1 MVWSRV
7 MIVELWLLLAMALS
21 LAGYFTYWKGIRN
34 DLVRPNRS
42 SWLIWS
48 AVTTVEALTYQA
60 VNPGLLQN
68 LVFFLSAS
76 CCLFVTIAIWRQSTV
91 QPPSKIDWLCI
102 SATIVALLVWF
113 VFQEKLIAH
122 LVMVAAVP
130 ISFIPTWVSASQ
142 DKSREVSPAWGL
154 WTLAD
159 IFTLLIILSNTQI
172 NGSDLPYIIVEL
184 VCHASIW
191 LMVGLSTILR
201 FSDNQDGNESVGAGG
216 HSARLDTGKFKLV
229 EGPLGKGVTALKS
242 FPKGAMLMP
251 FVGPRFRASDVVG
264 DKQGIGDRLMQID
277 RDLYVGPSGGLDDFV
292 NHSCTPNAGLRFFDD
307 TIQLVALRD
316 IQPGEELSWDYST
329 TLSDTEFYLNC
340 ACGTQACRGVV
351 GDFRFLEPELQERY
365 RQLDIVAP
373 YLRDS
378 YQDGELD
385 QLPLAA
391 E

>member
-1 MVWSRV
+1 MAVEVWL
-7 MIVELWLLLAMALS
+7 ILAMAFS
-21 LAGYFTYWKGIRN
+21 LTGYYVYWRGIRN

-102 SATIVALLVWF
+102 AATIAALFVWL

-159 IFTLLIILSNTQI
+159 LFTLLIIFSNQQI
-172 NGSDLPYIIVEL
+172 SGSDLPYIVTEL
-184 VCHASIW
+184 ICHASIW
-191 LMVGLSTILR
+191 LLVGLTSLFPFKKNMGTGDIAKLCI
-201 FSDNQDGNESVGAGG
+201 SSGVA
-216 HSARLDTGKFKLV
+216 ARQQFTLV
-229 EGPLGKGVTALKS
+229 DGPLGKGVLTLQS
-242 FPKGAMLMP
+242 FSKGATLMP
-251 FVGPRFRASDVVG
+251 FVGPRFRACEVVG
-264 DKQGIGDRLMQID
+264 DKQGLGDRLMQID
-277 RDLYVGPSGGLDDFV
+277 RDLYVGPSGGFDDFV
-292 NHSCTPNAGLRFFDD
+292 NHSCTPNTGLRFYDGS
-307 TIQLVALRD
+307 IQLIALRD
-316 IQPGEELSWDYST
+316 IEPNEELFWDYST
-329 TLSDTEFYLNC
+329 TLSDTDFFLNC
-340 ACGTQACRGVV
+340 ACGTSACRGVI
-351 GDFRFLEPELQERY
+351 GDFRFLEPELQAHY
-365 RQLDIVAP
+365 RELDIVAP
-373 YLRDS
+373 HLRS
-378 YQDGELD
+378 GPQGQDYNHL
-385 QLPLAA
+385 QLAA